1 MKNIYHLNFEKHSA
15 MYVAQLSL
23 MNYGIVDFVERF
35 DYLQALDA
43 FNDLIDEANDDRF
56 GEGVYRVFLMKD
68 FYDERG
74 KLIKSDCL
82 KKSVIDRGDEL

>member
-1 MKNIYHLNFEKHSA
+1 MSIYHLNFEKHSV

-43 FNDLIDEANDDRF
+43 FDELIQEANDDRF
-56 GEGVYRVFLMKD
+56 GEGVYEVLLLRETFD
-68 FYDERG
+68 ANG
-74 KLIKSDCL
+74 NLIKSRQV
-82 KKSVIDRGDEL
+82 KRAIIDRGDEL